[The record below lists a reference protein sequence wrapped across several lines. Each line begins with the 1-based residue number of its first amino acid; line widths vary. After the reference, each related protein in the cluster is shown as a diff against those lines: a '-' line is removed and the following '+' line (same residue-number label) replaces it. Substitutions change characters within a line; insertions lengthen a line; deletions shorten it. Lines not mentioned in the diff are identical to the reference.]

1 MGRNGKGPDLSKTFH
16 RITPHGDK
24 LFKDRP
30 PQMVG
35 MPNPKSVSKEE
46 FDKRAKKLKETNDKL
61 RKGWEA
67 KRKIPTDKTS
77 VKPKL

>member
-1 MGRNGKGPDLSKTFH
+1 MGKSFFH
-16 RITPHGDK
+16 K
-24 LFKDRP
+24 LATVGAKALKSAKDRP
-30 PQMVG
+30 PQMAG

-67 KRKIPTDKTS
+67 NRKIPTDKTS
-77 VKPKL
+77 VKPKC

>member
-1 MGRNGKGPDLSKTFH
+1 MGKGPDLSKTFH

-24 LFKDRP
+24 AMKP

-46 FDKRAKKLKETNDKL
+46 FARRAKKLKETNDKL
-61 RKGWEA
+61 RKDWEA
-67 KRKIPTDKTS
+67 KKKVPTAKSS
-77 VKPKL
+77 VKPKC